1 MKTSYFFAP
10 ILALAC
16 ATAFAQAPTGVN
28 PRPAAE
34 ADATKSG
41 GKAADK
47 AEMKTDAK
55 KAAGMKAMDTN
66 GDGMVSKAEWDA
78 YHAGTWGKFNHK
90 NGMVSMMD
98 IEKTMGRDGPN

>member
-10 ILALAC
+10 LLAVAC
-16 ATAFAQAPTGVN
+16 ATAFAQAPTSGT
-28 PRPAAE
+28 PRPPSE
-34 ADATKSG
+34 VDATKSG
-41 GKAADK
+41 GKAAEK

-55 KAAGMKAMDTN
+55 KGAGMKAMDTN

-78 YHAGTWGKFNHK
+78 YHAGTWGKFNQK

-98 IEKTMGRDGPN
+98 IEKSMGRDGPN

>member
-1 MKTSYFFAP
+1 MKTSYFAP
-10 ILALAC
+10 LLALAC

-28 PRPAAE
+28 PRPAQE

-78 YHAGTWGKFNHK
+78 YHAGTWGKFSHK
-90 NGMVSMMD
+90 NGQVSMMD